1 MTVSG
6 TLWKLL
12 PRPVRETPADLVAVV
27 GAVVATNVAVFA
39 PIVRETA
46 VRIPLGLAFVLF
58 VPGYALVAALFPEAG
73 ESAGPD
79 STSDAAEDHERSRTV
94 SPPTAIGGPERAVL
108 SLGSSVAIVSLAGLA
123 LNYTPWG
130 VRLGPVL
137 LAVSGAALG
146 ATAIAAARRRELSP
160 RNRFRVPYRRW
171 AAASRTA
178 LRSPDSRADGALN
191 VLLVVTVLF
200 AVGGVGYALATP
212 SGGERF
218 SEVAV
223 LTEDDGELV
232 AGNYPS
238 TIGLNESREFVF
250 EIDNDE
256 RRSVD
261 YTVVVAQQNLDGDG
275 NETVVE
281 QRELTRFEA
290 QFDHGQTWRYS
301 HNITPAATGD
311 TTRFVWLVY
320 LDGDVPAD
328 PSLENADYSTHLWID
343 VDDETASSA

>member
-1 MTVSG
+1 MTVTG

-12 PRPVRETPADLVAVV
+12 PRPVREMPADLVAVV

-46 VRIPLGLAFVLF
+46 VRIPFGLAFVLF
-58 VPGYALVAALFPEAG
+58 VPGYALVAALFPEADD
-73 ESAGPD
+73 SAGPD
-79 STSDAAEDHERSRTV
+79 SATDAAEGRKRFRTE
-94 SPPTAIGGPERAVL
+94 STPTAIGGPERAVL
-108 SLGSSVAIVSLAGLA
+108 SLGSSVAIVTLAGLV

-137 LAVSGAALG
+137 LAVSGAAVG
-146 ATAIAAARRRELSP
+146 TTAIAAARRRELPP

-171 AAASRTA
+171 IAASRTV
-178 LRSPDSRADGALN
+178 LRGPDSRADVALN

-200 AVGGVGYALATP
+200 AVSGVGYSLATP
-212 SGGERF
+212 SAGERF

-232 AGNYPS
+232 AGDYPS
-238 TIGLNESREFVF
+238 TIGLNESRELVF
-250 EIDNDE
+250 EINNDE
-256 RRSVD
+256 RRPVD
-261 YTVVVAQQNLDGDG
+261 YTVIVTQQNLDGDG

-290 QFDHGQTWRYS
+290 QLDHSQTWRYS

-311 TTRFVWLVY
+311 AVRFVWLVY
-320 LDGDVPAD
+320 LDGDVPAN
-328 PSLENADYSTHLWID
+328 PSLENADYSTYLWID
-343 VDDETASSA
+343 VDDRAASSA